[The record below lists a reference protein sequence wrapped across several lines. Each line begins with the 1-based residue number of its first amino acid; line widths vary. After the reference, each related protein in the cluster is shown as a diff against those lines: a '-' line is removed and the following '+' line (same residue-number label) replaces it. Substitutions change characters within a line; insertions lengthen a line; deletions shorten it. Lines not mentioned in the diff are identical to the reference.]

1 MTIWCLFVLGA
12 GLSGSEDELK
22 ELSPVQ
28 LVVVFLVAAG
38 ILAFTVFCY
47 YTFVSFYAAPQKE
60 D

>member
-12 GLSGSEDELK
+12 GMSGSEDELK

-28 LVVVFLVAAG
+28 LVAVFLAAVG
-38 ILAFTVFCY
+38 LLAFTVFCY

-60 D
+60 E